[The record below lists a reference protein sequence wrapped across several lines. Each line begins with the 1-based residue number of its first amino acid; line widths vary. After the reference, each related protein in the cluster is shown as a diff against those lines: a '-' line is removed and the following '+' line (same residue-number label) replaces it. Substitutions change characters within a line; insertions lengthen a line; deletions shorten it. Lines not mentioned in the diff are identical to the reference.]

1 MTDITRKVNDQVTNL
16 EDVDK
21 QLIQMMQADE
31 KNTKEIAELGR
42 KLEVVASTPNNTNSN
57 DSD

>member
-1 MTDITRKVNDQVTNL
+1 VNDQVTNL